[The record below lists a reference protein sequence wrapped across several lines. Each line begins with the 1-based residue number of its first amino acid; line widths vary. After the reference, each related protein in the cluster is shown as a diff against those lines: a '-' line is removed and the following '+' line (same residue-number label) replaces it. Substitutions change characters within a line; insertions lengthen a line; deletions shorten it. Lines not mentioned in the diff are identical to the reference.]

1 MAAVWTVGVVR
12 GWVVGG
18 GWVGLVIG
26 WVGFAFIRHPPGQRM
41 ARSGHYPQEGGVDG
55 WVPRSRPML
64 RRVNASAS
72 STRRFGGKGKRH
84 AARSMPPNEAEP
96 V

>member
-64 RRVNASAS
+64 RRV
-72 STRRFGGKGKRH
+72 TGGKGKRH